1 MFRYYSVLY
10 KLIRHDS
17 LQLCMVSINHLG
29 HQIEVVRCYMTKVQY
44 IYEQAFISFSL
55 TRAPRFD
62 KIGYFWYLVHFFVQ
76 LCQDEISHPNDFFD
90 FLPYMSV
97 LYNIKSDC
105 KISSLKTLSKSFLAL
120 SESGLSFNVL
130 RIICYSFFG
139 SITYFKK

>member
-29 HQIEVVRCYMTKVQY
+29 HQIEVVRCYMTKVQC

-55 TRAPRFD
+55 TTAPRFN

-76 LCQDEISHPNDFFD
+76 LCQDEISHPKD
-90 FLPYMSV
+90 FLILHLICRYT
-97 LYNIKSDC
+97 I
-105 KISSLKTLSKSFLAL
+105 ISSQIVKFPASKHYQKVSWHLAKMACHL
-120 SESGLSFNVL
+120 TCRELYVIVSLDQ
-130 RIICYSFFG
+130 
-139 SITYFKK
+139 